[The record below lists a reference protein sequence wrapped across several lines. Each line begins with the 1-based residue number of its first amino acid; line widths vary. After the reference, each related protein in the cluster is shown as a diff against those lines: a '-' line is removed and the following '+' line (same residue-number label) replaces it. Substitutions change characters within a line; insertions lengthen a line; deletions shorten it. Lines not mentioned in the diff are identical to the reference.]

1 MDKLPEDVAR
11 LVERL
16 EAGLEGVWRGQW
28 AAGVVTDGD
37 GREVP
42 HDGYVS
48 DIDGEGLDI
57 EIKTYDDR
65 AQKVARHIAN
75 CDPDT
80 IRALLSALKAQA
92 TEIERLT
99 KERYEW
105 QVAAGRMAVDGAI
118 SEAKLREAVEVE
130 ERIRAEIPD
139 RFILDPP
146 DGGDVKTWEGVQ
158 RMRQE
163 IERLEG
169 KDA

>member
-1 MDKLPEDVAR
+1 MNDDIAG

-92 TEIERLT
+92 AEIERLT

-118 SEAKLREAVEVE
+118 SEAKLREAVDVMREADAELYEINMSNYDHDEVT
-130 ERIRAEIPD
+130 RLNQGSINAAIAIRAFLATMEKQP
-139 RFILDPP
+139 
-146 DGGDVKTWEGVQ
+146 
-158 RMRQE
+158 
-163 IERLEG
+163 
-169 KDA
+169 

>member
-92 TEIERLT
+92 
-99 KERYEW
+99 
-105 QVAAGRMAVDGAI
+105 
-118 SEAKLREAVEVE
+118 
-130 ERIRAEIPD
+130 AEIGHAELPVKGCICPPTSEKTCQRWD
-139 RFILDPP
+139 CGRKLPTTITGFATIEMSICDCERSDNGIGISGRECDCMEKPRDP
-146 DGGDVKTWEGVQ
+146 
-158 RMRQE
+158 
-163 IERLEG
+163 
-169 KDA
+169 